1 MGVLGAAMLAIVIG
15 LTAAAALQ
23 ANNASTHPRSIIDQ
37 VIVSSKTCP
46 IVHHADGQPT
56 HPCTQPGTSFALDN
70 NWNIYRSVGPNP
82 SSDWNKAGSAGL
94 PAGLA
99 PLKIKSPF
107 APGKFID
114 QTSSYQD
121 VYGLWPT
128 YTWDPSGD
136 NLFPARQTA
145 VRIEI
150 GWGTFT
156 AKSGTRTV

>member
-46 IVHHADGQPT
+46 IVHHADGRPT

-70 NWNIYRSVGPNP
+70 NWNIYRSVGPIAP
-82 SSDWNKAGSAGL
+82 SNWRTAGSAGL
-94 PAGLA
+94 PASLNN
-99 PLKIKSPF
+99 LKIRGSFGPDF
-107 APGKFID
+107 LES
-114 QTSSYQD
+114 TSSYQD

-128 YTWDPSGD
+128 YTWDPSVD
-136 NLFPARQTA
+136 QLVPARQTA

-156 AKSGTRTV
+156 AKSGTRNV